1 MDVDMG
7 QSDMS
12 RLTTM
17 LTRTRTTFVRGLAGH
32 GQRTVEVGGVEF
44 LFDSEGTLTHVSFLR
59 PPPR

>member
-1 MDVDMG
+1 MDVDMS

-17 LTRTRTTFVRGLAGH
+17 LTRTGTTFVSEVARH
-32 GQRTVEVGGVEF
+32 GQRIVEVGGVEF